1 MANLNNTKT
10 YEPLNPGN
18 YVVALDRV
26 MDKTGKTGSK
36 YKELTFKVQEGEN
49 KGRLIFNTR
58 FFYDGVS
65 PKSIQISNEQAN
77 KLLKALGENGGLES
91 VGDDLSAL
99 ENYVGNPI
107 VARVDVR
114 DEGEYGIK
122 NIIRSFQRR

>member
-1 MANLNNTKT
+1 MANAATKT

-36 YKELTFKVQEGEN
+36 YKELTFKVQEGDN

-65 PKSIQISNEQAN
+65 PKSIQISHEQAN
-77 KLLKALGENGGLES
+77 KLLRALGENGGLEA
-91 VGDDLSAL
+91 VGDDLAAL

-107 VARVDVR
+107 VAKVDVR

-122 NIIRSFQRR
+122 NIIKSFQRR